1 VWRLRSANCY
11 IRVTLLYFTH
21 AVRSPAASSS
31 VNYNLVGGCRLQ
43 STADLLAAS
52 NLSSEPRRPPM
63 SQPGSLF
70 TNLSSEPRRPPMS
83 QPFSLFTN
91 LSSEPRRP
99 PMSQPGS
106 LFTNLSSEP
115 RRPPMSQP
123 GSLFT
128 NLSSEPRRP
137 PMSQP
142 GSLFTNFEDVTVSGS
157 RLPRRQ
163 QCDEILSTGSRNAA
177 EPAHAQWEYFTLI
190 YNKRLSCCR
199 GTARRSTSLV
209 DVVNS
214 ISYDD

>member
-1 VWRLRSANCY
+1 MWRLRSANCY

-52 NLSSEPRRPPM
+52 
-63 SQPGSLF
+63 
-70 TNLSSEPRRPPMS
+70 
-83 QPFSLFTN
+83 
-91 LSSEPRRP
+91 
-99 PMSQPGS
+99 
-106 LFTNLSSEP
+106 
-115 RRPPMSQP
+115 
-123 GSLFT
+123 